1 MKAKYYFR
9 LSAILVLIHLLGHTM
24 GHLGWDKPEDP
35 KMKDVVDTMKN
46 YSSEFMGATHSM
58 ADYFNGYSII
68 LIGLLAMSIVLFWI
82 LSNHTE
88 TNQKLVNLIA
98 LIIGLG
104 FILFG
109 TVEYIFFFPFAAI
122 ISLIAGISALIPYFT
137 PSK

>member
-1 MKAKYYFR
+1 MKAKHFLR
-9 LSAILVLIHLLGHTM
+9 ISAGLVLIHLIGHTLGHM
-24 GHLGWDKPEDP
+24 GWDKPEDP

-46 YSSEFMGATHSM
+46 NSSEFMGATHSM

-104 FILFG
+104 FIFFG

-122 ISLIAGISALIPYFT
+122 ISLLAGILALMPYFT
-137 PSK
+137 SPK

>member
-24 GHLGWDKPEDP
+24 GHLGCDKPEDP

-104 FILFG
+104 FIFFG

>member
-46 YSSEFMGATHSM
+46 NSSEFMGATHSM

-98 LIIGLG
+98 LILGLG
-104 FILFG
+104 FIFFG

>member
-46 YSSEFMGATHSM
+46 NSSEFMGATHSM

-68 LIGLLAMSIVLFWI
+68 LIGLLAMSIVLF
-82 LSNHTE
+82 
-88 TNQKLVNLIA
+88 LIA

-104 FILFG
+104 FIFFG